1 MQRLL
6 HQLSLFLFCR
16 AECRPK
22 YFSQFL
28 MKQSDEGNNYT
39 DIYFT
44 LHSRF
49 ILLNIKP
56 LQTGPGGGTDN

>member
-1 MQRLL
+1 
-6 HQLSLFLFCR
+6 
-16 AECRPK
+16 
-22 YFSQFL
+22 

-49 ILLNIKP
+49 ILLDIKP
-56 LQTGPGGGTDN
+56 LQTGPGGGTDNW